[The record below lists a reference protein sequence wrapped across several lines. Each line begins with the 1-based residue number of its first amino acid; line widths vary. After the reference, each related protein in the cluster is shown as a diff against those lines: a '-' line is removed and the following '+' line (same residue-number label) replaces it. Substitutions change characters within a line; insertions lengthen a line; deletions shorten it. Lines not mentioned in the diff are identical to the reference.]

1 MKIAE
6 KTGDRTGAIAQYRAV
21 VTIDHNSTMALNN
34 LAYLLSKD
42 DPDEALKYAQQAGDL
57 APDSPA
63 VQDTLG
69 WAYYC
74 KGNYEGA
81 IRYTEDR
88 VEKDGPP
95 GGNTILAWPLKA
107 GKQDLGQRMM
117 KAALETDPT
126 LATTQGR

>member
-95 GGNTILAWPLKA
+95 
-107 GKQDLGQRMM
+107 
-117 KAALETDPT
+117 AAIPSWHGL
-126 LATTQGR
+126 

>member
-1 MKIAE
+1 MI
-6 KTGDRTGAIAQYRAV
+6 DR
-21 VTIDHNSTMALNN
+21 NSTMALNN

-42 DPDEALKYAQQAGDL
+42 DPDEALKYAQQAGEL

-81 IRYTEDR
+81 IRYLKTA
-88 VEKDGPP
+88 VEKDGTPRR
-95 GGNTILAWPLKA
+95 KYH
-107 GKQDLGQRMM
+107 LGM
-117 KAALETDPT
+117 A
-126 LATTQGR
+126 